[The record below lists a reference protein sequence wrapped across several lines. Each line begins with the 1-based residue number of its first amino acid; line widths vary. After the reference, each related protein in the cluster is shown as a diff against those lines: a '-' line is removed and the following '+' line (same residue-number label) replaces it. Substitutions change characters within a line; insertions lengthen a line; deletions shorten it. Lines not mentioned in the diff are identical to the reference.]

1 MDLAKK
7 ITKLGTGTLVANI
20 ITLLALPFI
29 AKVYSPFEY
38 GKFTLIFSVVSIIL
52 PLATLRLENLIVVEN
67 SNKETHKIIYAA
79 VIFSFVIS
87 ILTLIILFIEITL
100 LDNINFDISILNSI
114 LFSTMIFLQAI
125 VCLIG
130 QYTLRNREY
139 TRVAVSS
146 VLQNFLTAVMQ
157 IITGL
162 VRPFLSSLLVS
173 FISGRFLGILILV
186 RPHLRHIFKTKMSL
200 RDILVTLK
208 KYLPTSKLLIFGGI
222 FESSSIALPALAL
235 SFYFGFEFAG
245 YAGMINTVMMTP
257 VLLVGGAFGSVLLSE
272 LSNSGR
278 NHKIKNDIL
287 KYTTFRLVLV
297 SAIYGLF
304 TLFFGSEVLIWALG
318 SDWNVIKQ
326 VLPWLAF
333 SYSVHMVWYTYMNL
347 IYYEKKWQL
356 YFKITLLRFFLSAI
370 FGGFSLVLGANW
382 ALVLFSFFIGQS
394 VAQIIG
400 LSKLYKIVIS

>member
-29 AKVYSPFEY
+29 AKIYSPYEY

-52 PLATLRLENLIVVEN
+52 PFATLRLENLIVAEN
-67 SNKETHKIIYAA
+67 SNEETHKIIYTA
-79 VIFSFVIS
+79 VVFSFAIS
-87 ILTLIILFIEITL
+87 ILTLTILFTEVIL
-100 LDNINFDISILNSI
+100 LDNIYFDISILNSI
-114 LFSTMIFLQAI
+114 LLSTMIFFQAI
-125 VCLIG
+125 VSLIG

-146 VLQNFLTAVMQ
+146 VFQNFLAAALQ

-162 VRPFLSSLLVS
+162 MRPFLSSLLVS
-173 FISGRFLGILILV
+173 FISGRFLGILILIK
-186 RPHLRHIFKTKMSL
+186 PHVRHIFETKMSL
-200 RDILVTLK
+200 RDIFVTLK
-208 KYLPTSKLLIFGGI
+208 KYLPSSKLLIFGGI
-222 FESSSIALPALAL
+222 FESFSIALPSVAL

-245 YAGMINTVMMTP
+245 YAGMVNTIMMTP

-272 LSNSGR
+272 LSYNGHTR
-278 NHKIKNDIL
+278 KIKKDIL
-287 KYTTFRLVLV
+287 KYTTFRISLL
-297 SAIYGLF
+297 STLYGLF
-304 TLFFGSEVLIWALG
+304 TLFFGSKVLIWALG

-356 YFKITLLRFFLSAI
+356 YFKITFLRFFLSVI

-382 ALVLFSFFIGQS
+382 VLVLFSFYIGQS

-400 LSKLYKIVIS
+400 LSKLYKIGIS